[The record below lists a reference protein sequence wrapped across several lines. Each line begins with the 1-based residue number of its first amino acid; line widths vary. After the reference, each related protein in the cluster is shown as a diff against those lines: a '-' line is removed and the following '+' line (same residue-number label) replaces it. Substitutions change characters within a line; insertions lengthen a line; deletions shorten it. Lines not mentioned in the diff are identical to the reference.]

1 MNNKE
6 GDNSGEINAGLNG
19 DGKWVHLIR
28 PTPNLGRENYVGVDS
43 TQAPTAPLLSR
54 YKQSSLVDSLLL
66 HGLAFLGLPSSSWSR
81 LGVINWLALTG
92 A

>member
-1 MNNKE
+1 MNNK

-28 PTPNLGRENYVGVDS
+28 PTPCPV
-43 TQAPTAPLLSR
+43 ASR
-54 YKQSSLVDSLLL
+54 T
-66 HGLAFLGLPSSSWSR
+66 
-81 LGVINWLALTG
+81 IG